1 MKKLICL
8 VLLALLAPMT
18 VFAADED
25 YQEARYTGYFMAYGN
40 PVGSADQPV
49 EIVVV
54 REKDRVWVNGWSA
67 FPREIPERKSDREGE
82 SPFSLLAG
90 KLHGIHRDNL
100 KQGMNPEESRRQVVA
115 MLRDSPLI
123 RSMSFTASDGK
134 KLPKNRCRVW
144 PVDEEYSVDFIFE
157 DELPKEYSEAEKYEH
172 RLKIAKGIFK
182 RICKKTTENGM
193 FWMTSSGVRS
203 WTQNELESPEFKQ
216 AMEQAL
222 DPAQDLTPESWGFG
236 RPFGLS
242 VAQQLRDPLPESRRR
257 R

>member
-1 MKKLICL
+1 MKKIICL
-8 VLLALLAPMT
+8 VLLSLLVPMT

-40 PVGSADQPV
+40 PVGSAENPV

-67 FPREIPERKSDREGE
+67 FPREIPESKSSVAAE
-82 SPFSLLAG
+82 SPFSVLLG

-100 KQGMNPEESRRQVVA
+100 EQGMSPDESRSRVVA
-115 MLRDSPLI
+115 MLRESQLI

-144 PVDEEYSVDFIFE
+144 PVGQDYFVDVIFE
-157 DELPKEYSEAEKYEH
+157 DKLSKEYSEAEKYEKEI
-172 RLKIAKGIFK
+172 RAAKYEFNYICK
-182 RICKKTTENGM
+182 RIDRNGM
-193 FWMTSSGVRS
+193 VWLTSHGTKS
-203 WTQNELESPEFKQ
+203 WKKKIINSPEFKC

-222 DPAQDLTPESWGFG
+222 DPDQELTPESWGFG
-236 RPFGLS
+236 RPFGLRI
-242 VAQQLRDPLPESRRR
+242 AQQLRDPLPESRKRR
-257 R
+257 